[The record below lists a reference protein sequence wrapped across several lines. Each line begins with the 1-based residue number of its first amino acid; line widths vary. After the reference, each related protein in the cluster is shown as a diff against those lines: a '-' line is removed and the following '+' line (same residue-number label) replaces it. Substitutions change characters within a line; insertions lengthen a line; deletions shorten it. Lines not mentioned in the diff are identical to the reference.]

1 MNNRTLFFS
10 RRALARRWPCAIFE
24 RSSRVRV
31 LFRGRVALC
40 ARSRRGLERKFLRH
54 RRLVAPRRSVGTVQ
68 FSVPLLAHLSSAFL
82 SREVRFQTG
91 RRRLRDSHGRRRRR
105 GARHRLE
112 RAVSQIAL
120 AFRLSL
126 GFENLLLAS
135 RPHLGALD
143 ERRRR
148 LRRARRSTHQT
159 RVNLPRFS
167 RNCRRERAMRVD
179 LGQLGALPR
188 RQRRRG
194 RRRAGVGE
202 LLLVGF
208 FAVCLRPLLL

>member
-1 MNNRTLFFS
+1 MDVLFRSCCTAVLVCTMNNRTLFFS
-10 RRALARRWPCAIFE
+10 RRALARRWPRAIFE

-91 RRRLRDSHGRRRRR
+91 RRRLRDSHRRRRRR

-135 RPHLGALD
+135 RPTLERSTNDDGVFVALD
-143 ERRRR
+143 
-148 LRRARRSTHQT
+148 ARRTK
-159 RVNLPRFS
+159 L
-167 RNCRRERAMRVD
+167 A
-179 LGQLGALPR
+179 
-188 RQRRRG
+188 
-194 RRRAGVGE
+194 
-202 LLLVGF
+202 
-208 FAVCLRPLLL
+208 